1 MKVKVTAAE
10 MPPPEKRMASTRPR
24 PRQKKET
31 PTMELGMTVKDL
43 DEDLAERFQ
52 VKQTEGVIITE
63 VADGSLAAQ
72 FELKPGDVVT
82 DINHV
87 PVTTVMEFR
96 DEVRKAKGRVLVSF
110 IRDGDKQFEVL
121 KERSR

>member
-1 MKVKVTAAE
+1 
-10 MPPPEKRMASTRPR
+10 
-24 PRQKKET
+24 
-31 PTMELGMTVKDL
+31 MELGMTVKDL
-43 DEDLAERFQ
+43 DEDLAKRFQ
-52 VKQTEGVIITE
+52 VEQTEGVIITD

-87 PVTTVMEFR
+87 PVTTVKEFR